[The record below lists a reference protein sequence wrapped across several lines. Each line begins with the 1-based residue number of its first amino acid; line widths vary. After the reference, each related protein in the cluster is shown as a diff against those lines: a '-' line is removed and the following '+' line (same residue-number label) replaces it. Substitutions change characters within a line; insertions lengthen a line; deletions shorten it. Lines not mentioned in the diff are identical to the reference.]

1 MASANTVRAGRAYVE
16 LFAKTTEFNRQIK
29 NLATSRELGRFS
41 REIERITGDAMR
53 KMFTFSF
60 VGAFPLSGIVKDYA
74 SFDDKLKVVQAT
86 TKATGKE
93 FENLTNLARKL
104 GRETSFTSQQVASGM
119 MSLGRAGL
127 SAKEIEESL
136 GNFLN
141 LSRATATELPRAID
155 IATATLR
162 GFNAKASESEDI
174 VDVLAVTAN
183 SSAQTLDDLGESFK
197 YIIPFANSV
206 NLSIRDVAKA
216 VAMLANLGIKG
227 SMAATS
233 VRNILLRM
241 SLPNVQK
248 IYKDRLG
255 VDVLDKYG
263 ELRQFGDIMND
274 VAKAIKN
281 IPGGERLGIF
291 RELFG
296 MYGLAGGA
304 ALSSG
309 VDFEKMFERIEKSG
323 GEAANIAQQM
333 DSGIGGT
340 IRLTISKIHDVSLTI
355 GKVLTPKLTELGEQ
369 IKDIAD
375 KVNEFIQGNSKLLNS
390 FVEVAKG
397 VSAVI
402 FAIIEW
408 GTKLLSIPGVHQ
420 TVAVLLQLTPLLY
433 AASKGFNVL
442 ASAVSKVHTAW
453 TGLNGVA
460 QKMFGVPRIMDKIS
474 ASTERVARLSSR
486 AKEAITLER
495 NAYNEL
501 QSKILDRKE
510 IAQKRDSYIKNELQ
524 TARNEYKKAL
534 AEVDKAKNNVS
545 LIQGAPQVYK
555 KKYDSARESYLE
567 SREKQKEALRKESE
581 QRKRTKDLES
591 KLTKVNDRLAKS
603 ATNVASAEQEQLI
616 HARKVADEFR
626 ILSDAES
633 AYRQHSPLGHR
644 TNLNKSFFGDASFA
658 RYGIGVESERL
669 GKRLTGLNDKLKG
682 ADSEVARLKSL
693 VEGKTKE
700 LATLKGVTSYESL
713 LNAYFAQ
720 TQSAVQGK
728 YFPQTH
734 DITLDKN
741 ELRPNDP
748 VLIEKTAEPNSIYAE
763 HYGNVQRNRNKQLRT
778 YRNAA
783 WNLKK
788 NPNGEPLRMRDVR
801 DLEQKRQAFLAADR
815 TYQREMPSEF
825 LLARQNLLGL
835 GGGEG
840 QRVADNV
847 RDVERELQ
855 NVTYQYE
862 NAQRHAENVRREIT
876 ATEGELEKTKSVL
889 GTVDSLE
896 KDRVANQQAL
906 QNVSN
911 LKENQKALLVEQA
924 AIQSAIADSRSKE
937 VGFAKE
943 GAQYGNRA
951 NYFKKQ
957 MAYYKA
963 QYKEQKRFKAEAE
976 KELRTRTKLADK
988 AEAEFF
994 SKKGNVT
1001 ELYNAYNNAIAAEN
1015 EAKALYQVQQAHLAS
1030 AKSALK
1036 HAEAQQVY
1044 LDKLRAQ
1051 KVLYA
1056 GLVTSLGAFAVAI
1069 AGIWAVAKL
1078 KSSIFSQT
1086 VEKQLAAFKAKS
1098 DVLFA
1103 KQEADRKKLEAL
1115 SNINAKQT
1123 ELNKSGVVNNEL
1135 LNESVKIVEEL
1146 QSKYGDLG
1154 LEVDKTTGKIKGLVD
1169 AQALMDEKQ
1178 EKDQIELDEEQLQLL
1193 RRKIASK
1200 HEEANS
1206 IVKTNHLWQKNVG
1219 DEGYDSSGNP
1229 IFFTKEWIPF
1239 TGIRFG
1245 EGDEAKYNQVK
1256 QEAKLLEEQARVLAE
1271 SIKKR
1276 KDALRAK
1283 GESEDDPRARAKTL
1297 SESSNKI
1304 IEEAKEKF
1312 KANSGTSGN
1321 QPLYSEEE
1329 LETLKDSVTG
1339 RFINSLK
1346 ALGYNDESLQG
1357 VTDSAEALDDFAKKT
1372 KNSSE
1377 VADVIQEYRENL
1389 DTLSNIQDI
1398 TPFTTELN
1406 EIKEAVNDA
1415 EKGITS
1421 GDSLIDR
1428 LSAWKEKFEK
1438 EGYGK
1443 DTDEYTKDAE
1453 EKYYKGLFDR
1463 QVKYLDVVKEQL
1475 QKTEELV
1482 KRAEG
1487 SNNAV
1492 EYEIVKSF
1500 YDQLLSTASELPGTI
1515 QSTASQIR
1523 ELSKKDPADDIK
1535 QLNRTFG
1542 SFNGLEAINALY
1554 GGNGMIDYEKKKEKL
1569 LNSLDKT
1576 VQKLYTAY
1584 SSGNGEYV

>member
-29 NLATSRELGRFS
+29 NLATSRELKRFS
-41 REIERITGDAMR
+41 KEIERITGDAMKR
-53 KMFTFSF
+53 MFTFSF
-60 VGAFPLSGIVKDYA
+60 VGAFPVSKIVKDYA
-74 SFDDKLKVVQAT
+74 EFDDKLKVVQAT
-86 TKATGKE
+86 TRATGKE

-127 SAKEIEESL
+127 TAKEIEESL

-162 GFNAKASESEDI
+162 GFNIKASESEDI

-255 VDVLDKYG
+255 VDVLDKFG

-304 ALSSG
+304 ALASG

-355 GKVLTPKLTELGEQ
+355 GKVLTPQLTELGEQ
-369 IKDIAD
+369 VKDIANR
-375 KVNEFIQGNSKLLNS
+375 VNEFIQGNSKLLNS

-397 VSAVI
+397 ISAVI

-442 ASAVSKVHTAW
+442 SSAVSKVHTAW

-486 AKEAITLER
+486 AKDAITLER

-501 QSKILDRKE
+501 QSKILAKKDISQK
-510 IAQKRDSYIKNELQ
+510 IASHVKNEVQ
-524 TARNEYKKAL
+524 PAIDNYKKAL
-534 AEVDKAKNNVS
+534 SEVDKAS
-545 LIQGAPQVYK
+545 QRYAMIQGAPQIYK
-555 KKYDSARESYLE
+555 GKYESAKASYIE
-567 SREKQKEALRKESE
+567 NREKQKEALRKESE
-581 QRKRTKDLES
+581 QRKKTKELES
-591 KLTKVNDRLAKS
+591 KLTKVNKRLAES
-603 ATNVASAEQEQLI
+603 ATNVASAEQEQLV
-616 HARKVADEFR
+616 HAKKVADEFH
-626 ILSDAES
+626 ILSDAENT
-633 AYRQHSPLGHR
+633 YRNHSPLGR
-644 TNLNKSFFGDASFA
+644 STNLNRSFFGDTKFA
-658 RYGIGVESERL
+658 RYGIDVESERL
-669 GKRLTGLNDKLKG
+669 GKRLTGLKGKLKD
-682 ADSEVARLKSL
+682 ADDEVARLQSSL
-693 VEGKTKE
+693 TALFGKE
-700 LATLKGVTSYESL
+700 ATSTEMYLYDKYLTQLKM
-713 LNAYFAQ
+713 AM
-720 TQSAVQGK
+720 QGG
-728 YFPQTH
+728 YIPPMHT
-734 DITLDKN
+734 ITLDNGPFPDKN
-741 ELRPNDP
+741 
-748 VLIEKTAEPNSIYAE
+748 AEPNSVYAE

-783 WNLKK
+783 WDLKK
-788 NPNGEPLRMRDVR
+788 NPNNEPLRMRDVR
-801 DLEQKRQAFLAADR
+801 DVERKRQSFLSADR
-815 TYQREMPSEF
+815 TYQREMPQEY
-825 LLARQNLLGL
+825 LLARQNLLSLAGKDKNSEFRGIENL
-835 GGGEG
+835 
-840 QRVADNV
+840 V
-847 RDVERELQ
+847 
-855 NVTYQYE
+855 YQYE
-862 NAQRHAENVRREIT
+862 NAQRHAENVRREIA

-906 QNVSN
+906 QKVSD
-911 LKENQKALLVEQA
+911 LRENQKTLLVEQA

-937 VGFAKE
+937 AGFAKE
-943 GAQYGNRA
+943 GAQYGNKA
-951 NYFKKQ
+951 NYYKKQ
-957 MAYYKA
+957 MAYYKD
-963 QYKEQKRFKAEAE
+963 QYKQQKGFVKSAKTEL
-976 KELRTRTKLADK
+976 KERTKYADQLS
-988 AEAEFF
+988 AVVD
-994 SKKGNVT
+994 SKKVIT
-1001 ELYNAYNNAIAAEN
+1001 SDLYNAQQNAIAAEN
-1015 EAKALYQVQQAHLAS
+1015 EARALYQVQQAHLAS

-1056 GLVTSLGAFAVAI
+1056 GLVTSLGVFAVAI

-1086 VEKQLAAFKAKS
+1086 VEKQLGAFKAKQ
-1098 DVLFA
+1098 DALLL
-1103 KQEADRKKLEAL
+1103 KQEADKKKLEAL
-1115 SNINAKQT
+1115 NDINLKQ
-1123 ELNKSGVVNNEL
+1123 EEFNKNGEVNNEL
-1135 LNESVKIVEEL
+1135 LNESIKIVEEL
-1146 QSKYGDLG
+1146 QAKYGDLG
-1154 LEVDKTTGKIKGLVD
+1154 IEIDKTTGKVTGLVN
-1169 AQALMDEKQ
+1169 AQSVMDKKHEK
-1178 EKDQIELDEEQLQLL
+1178 EQIELDEEHLQLL
-1193 RRKIASK
+1193 RRQIASK
-1200 HEEANS
+1200 QEEANS
-1206 IVKTNHLWQKNVG
+1206 IVKANHLWQKNVG
-1219 DEGYDSSGNP
+1219 EEGYDSSGNP

-1256 QEAKLLEEQARVLAE
+1256 QEAKVLETEARLLAE

-1276 KDALRAK
+1276 KDALRK
-1283 GESEDDPRARAKTL
+1283 QGDVENDPRARAKVFSDNALNT
-1297 SESSNKI
+1297 
-1304 IEEAKEKF
+1304 IEEAKNAYKGKLSKGVQETLYTEEKLEDVRSAIEARF
-1312 KANSGTSGN
+1312 YNRLRSAGIKEDIIQYAAKNIDYYRRNPSAIEGQNVQVRDALKEYFSNEADYKMMEGYTKYESELNNIKRLSELASDKADISTDSIDLLETYSN
-1321 QPLYSEEE
+1321 LYSTQGINAKVDSARQQELQVQKNLFNRQTEHLKATVEQLRRTSEVMQSALNEGNMAAYETAKELYASLKVAAEE
-1329 LETLKDSVTG
+1329 LP
-1339 RFINSLK
+1339 
-1346 ALGYNDESLQG
+1346 
-1357 VTDSAEALDDFAKKT
+1357 SA
-1372 KNSSE
+1372 
-1377 VADVIQEYRENL
+1377 IQETA
-1389 DTLSNIQDI
+1389 DK
-1398 TPFTTELN
+1398 
-1406 EIKEAVNDA
+1406 IKEL
-1415 EKGITS
+1415 E
-1421 GDSLIDR
+1421 
-1428 LSAWKEKFEK
+1428 F
-1438 EGYGK
+1438 
-1443 DTDEYTKDAE
+1443 
-1453 EKYYKGLFDR
+1453 
-1463 QVKYLDVVKEQL
+1463 
-1475 QKTEELV
+1475 
-1482 KRAEG
+1482 
-1487 SNNAV
+1487 
-1492 EYEIVKSF
+1492 
-1500 YDQLLSTASELPGTI
+1500 P
-1515 QSTASQIR
+1515 SQI
-1523 ELSKKDPADDIK
+1523 EDLK
-1535 QLNRTFG
+1535 QSFG
-1542 SFNGLEAINALY
+1542 SFNGLEAIDALY
-1554 GGNGMIDYEKKKEKL
+1554 GSGGLADHEKKKERLMEKL
-1569 LNSLDKT
+1569 DENVRKLVSYAKT
-1576 VQKLYTAY
+1576 DTV
-1584 SSGNGEYV
+1584 GEYV

>member
-29 NLATSRELGRFS
+29 NLATSRELKRFS
-41 REIERITGDAMR
+41 KEIERITGDAMKR
-53 KMFTFSF
+53 MFTFSF
-60 VGAFPLSGIVKDYA
+60 VGAFPVSKVVKDYA
-74 SFDDKLKVVQAT
+74 EFDDKLKVVQAT
-86 TKATGKE
+86 TRATGKE

-162 GFNAKASESEDI
+162 GFNIKASESEDI

-255 VDVLDKYG
+255 VDVLDKFG

-304 ALSSG
+304 ALASG

-355 GKVLTPKLTELGEQ
+355 GKVLTPQLTELGEQ
-369 IKDIAD
+369 VKDIANR
-375 KVNEFIQGNSKLLNS
+375 VNEFIQGNSKLLNS

-397 VSAVI
+397 ISAVI

-442 ASAVSKVHTAW
+442 AGAVSKVHTAW

-486 AKEAITLER
+486 AKEAITLEK

-545 LIQGAPQVYK
+545 LIQGAPQVYR

-591 KLTKVNDRLAKS
+591 KLTKVNKRLAES
-603 ATNVASAEQEQLI
+603 ATNVASAEQEQLV

-633 AYRQHSPLGHR
+633 TYRNHSPLGHS
-644 TNLNKSFFGDASFA
+644 TNLNRSFFGDTKFA
-658 RYGIGVESERL
+658 RYGIDVESERL
-669 GKRLTGLNDKLKG
+669 GKRLTGLNDKLKN
-682 ADSEVARLKSL
+682 ADAEVARLK
-693 VEGKTKE
+693 
-700 LATLKGVTSYESL
+700 
-713 LNAYFAQ
+713 NALGAKLIHLG
-720 TQSAVQGK
+720 AVQRLTDPEAIVYDYLDQLSEAIRADSLGPK
-728 YFPQTH
+728 YQEYQSNVRQNREKRRRTYFGNAWTVDH
-734 DITLDKN
+734 ADKLGLDEVQKADR
-741 ELRPNDP
+741 LDATRKA
-748 VLIEKTAEPNSIYAE
+748 EKAYLSSD
-763 HYGNVQRNRNKQLRT
+763 RT
-778 YRNAA
+778 YRRVFPWTSFVEDKFSKAF
-783 WNLKK
+783 K
-788 NPNGEPLRMRDVR
+788 N
-801 DLEQKRQAFLAADR
+801 
-815 TYQREMPSEF
+815 
-825 LLARQNLLGL
+825 
-835 GGGEG
+835 GGYDGAKGIVEET
-840 QRVADNV
+840 
-847 RDVERELQ
+847 EREAKGLSQ
-855 NVTYQYE
+855 AYI
-862 NAQRHAENVRREIT
+862 NAQRHAENVRREIA

-906 QNVSN
+906 QKVSD
-911 LKENQKALLVEQA
+911 LRENQKTLLVEQA

-937 VGFAKE
+937 AGFAKE
-943 GAQYGNRA
+943 GAQYGNQA

-976 KELRTRTKLADK
+976 KELRNRTKLADK
-988 AEAEFF
+988 AEADFF

-1001 ELYNAYNNAIAAEN
+1001 ELYNAYNNAIAAED
-1015 EAKALYQVQQAHLAS
+1015 EARALYQVQQAHLAS

-1123 ELNKSGVVNNEL
+1123 ELNKSGSVNNEL

-1169 AQALMDEKQ
+1169 AQALLDEKQ

-1193 RRKIASK
+1193 RRQIASK

-1206 IVKTNHLWQKNVG
+1206 IVKANHLWQKDVG
-1219 DEGYDSSGNP
+1219 VEGYDSSGNP
-1229 IFFTKEWIPF
+1229 LFFTKEWIPF

-1283 GESEDDPRARAKTL
+1283 GESENDPRARAKTL

-1312 KANSGTSGN
+1312 KANSGASSN

-1357 VTDSAEALDDFAKKT
+1357 VTDSAEALNDFAKKT

-1377 VADVIQEYRENL
+1377 VAGIIQEYKDNL

-1406 EIKEAVNDA
+1406 EIKEAVNNA

-1428 LSAWKEKFEK
+1428 LGAWKEKFEK

-1443 DTDEYTKDAE
+1443 DTDKYTKDAE
-1453 EKYYKGLFDR
+1453 EKYYKELFDR

-1475 QKTEELV
+1475 QRTEQLV

-1542 SFNGLEAINALY
+1542 SFNGLEAISALY
-1554 GGNGMIDYEKKKEKL
+1554 GGSGMIDYEKKKEKL

-1576 VQKLYTAY
+1576 VQKLFTAY

>member
-29 NLATSRELGRFS
+29 NLATSRELKRFS
-41 REIERITGDAMR
+41 KEIERITGDAMKR
-53 KMFTFSF
+53 MFTFSF
-60 VGAFPLSGIVKDYA
+60 VGAFPVSKIVKDYA
-74 SFDDKLKVVQAT
+74 EFDDKLKVVQAT
-86 TKATGKE
+86 TRATGKE

-162 GFNAKASESEDI
+162 GFNIKASESEDI

-255 VDVLDKYG
+255 VDVLDKFG

-304 ALSSG
+304 ALASG

-355 GKVLTPKLTELGEQ
+355 GKVLTPQLTELGEQ
-369 IKDIAD
+369 VKDIANR
-375 KVNEFIQGNSKLLNS
+375 VNEFIQGNSKLLNS

-397 VSAVI
+397 ISAVI

-442 ASAVSKVHTAW
+442 SSAVSKVHTAW

-486 AKEAITLER
+486 AKDAITLER

-501 QSKILDRKE
+501 QSKILAKKDISQK
-510 IAQKRDSYIKNELQ
+510 IASHVKNEVQ
-524 TARNEYKKAL
+524 PAIDNYKKAL
-534 AEVDKAKNNVS
+534 SEVDKAS
-545 LIQGAPQVYK
+545 QRYAMIQGAPQIYK
-555 KKYDSARESYLE
+555 GKYESARASYIE
-567 SREKQKEALRKESE
+567 NRDKQKEALRKENE
-581 QRKRTKDLES
+581 QRKRTKELES
-591 KLTKVNDRLAKS
+591 RLTKVNKRLAES
-603 ATNVASAEQEQLI
+603 ATNVTSAEQEQLV
-616 HARKVADEFR
+616 HAKKVADEFR

-633 AYRQHSPLGHR
+633 AYRNHSPLGHS
-644 TNLNKSFFGDASFA
+644 TNLNRSFFGDTKFA
-658 RYGIGVESERL
+658 RYGIDVESERL
-669 GKRLTGLNDKLKG
+669 GKRLTGLNDKLKN
-682 ADSEVARLKSL
+682 ADAEVARLKNALGAKLIHLGVVQKLTNPETIIYDYLDQLSEAIRADSL
-693 VEGKTKE
+693 GPKYQEYQSNVRHNREKRRRTYSSNAWIVDHADKLGLDEAQKTE
-700 LATLKGVTSYESL
+700 RLDATRKAEK
-713 LNAYFAQ
+713 AYL
-720 TQSAVQGK
+720 SS
-728 YFPQTH
+728 
-734 DITLDKN
+734 D
-741 ELRPNDP
+741 
-748 VLIEKTAEPNSIYAE
+748 
-763 HYGNVQRNRNKQLRT
+763 RT
-778 YRNAA
+778 YRRVFPWTSFVEDKFSKAF
-783 WNLKK
+783 K
-788 NPNGEPLRMRDVR
+788 N
-801 DLEQKRQAFLAADR
+801 
-815 TYQREMPSEF
+815 
-825 LLARQNLLGL
+825 
-835 GGGEG
+835 GGYDGAKEI
-840 QRVADNV
+840 VEET
-847 RDVERELQ
+847 EREAKGLSQ
-855 NVTYQYE
+855 AYI
-862 NAQRHAENVRREIT
+862 NAQRHAENVRREIA

-906 QNVSN
+906 QKVSD
-911 LKENQKALLVEQA
+911 LRENQKTLLVEQA

-937 VGFAKE
+937 AGFAKE
-943 GAQYGNRA
+943 GAQYGNKA
-951 NYFKKQ
+951 NYYKKQ
-957 MAYYKA
+957 MAYYKD
-963 QYKEQKRFKAEAE
+963 QYKQQKGFVKSAKTEL
-976 KELRTRTKLADK
+976 KERTKYADQLS
-988 AEAEFF
+988 AVVD
-994 SKKGNVT
+994 SKKVIT
-1001 ELYNAYNNAIAAEN
+1001 SDLYNAQQNAIAAEN
-1015 EAKALYQVQQAHLAS
+1015 EARALYQVQQAHLAS

-1056 GLVTSLGAFAVAI
+1056 GLVTSLGVFAVAI

-1086 VEKQLAAFKAKS
+1086 VEKQLGAFKAKQ
-1098 DVLFA
+1098 DALLL
-1103 KQEADRKKLEAL
+1103 KQEADKKKLEAL
-1115 SNINAKQT
+1115 NDINLKQ
-1123 ELNKSGVVNNEL
+1123 EEFNKNGEVNNEL
-1135 LNESVKIVEEL
+1135 LNESIKIVEEL
-1146 QSKYGDLG
+1146 QAKYGDLG
-1154 LEVDKTTGKIKGLVD
+1154 IEIDKTTGKITGLVN
-1169 AQALMDEKQ
+1169 AQSVMDKKHEK
-1178 EKDQIELDEEQLQLL
+1178 EQIELDEEHLQLL
-1193 RRKIASK
+1193 RRQIASK
-1200 HEEANS
+1200 QEEANS
-1206 IVKTNHLWQKNVG
+1206 IVKANHLWQKNVG
-1219 DEGYDSSGNP
+1219 EEGYDSSGNP

-1256 QEAKLLEEQARVLAE
+1256 QEAKVLETEARLLAE

-1276 KDALRAK
+1276 KDALRK
-1283 GESEDDPRARAKTL
+1283 QGDVENDPRARAKVFSDNALNT
-1297 SESSNKI
+1297 
-1304 IEEAKEKF
+1304 IEEARNAYKGKLSKGVQETLYTEEKLEDVRSAIEARFYNRLRSAGIKEDIIQYAAKNIDYYRRNPSAIGGQNVQVRDALKEYF
-1312 KANSGTSGN
+1312 SNEADYKMMEGYTKYESELNNIKRLSELASDKADISTDSIDLLETYSN
-1321 QPLYSEEE
+1321 LYSTQGINAKVDSARQQELQVQKNLFNRQTEHLKATVEQLRRTSEVMQSALNEGNMAAYETAKELYASLKVAAEE
-1329 LETLKDSVTG
+1329 LP
-1339 RFINSLK
+1339 
-1346 ALGYNDESLQG
+1346 
-1357 VTDSAEALDDFAKKT
+1357 SA
-1372 KNSSE
+1372 
-1377 VADVIQEYRENL
+1377 IQETA
-1389 DTLSNIQDI
+1389 DK
-1398 TPFTTELN
+1398 
-1406 EIKEAVNDA
+1406 IKEL
-1415 EKGITS
+1415 E
-1421 GDSLIDR
+1421 
-1428 LSAWKEKFEK
+1428 F
-1438 EGYGK
+1438 
-1443 DTDEYTKDAE
+1443 
-1453 EKYYKGLFDR
+1453 
-1463 QVKYLDVVKEQL
+1463 
-1475 QKTEELV
+1475 
-1482 KRAEG
+1482 
-1487 SNNAV
+1487 
-1492 EYEIVKSF
+1492 
-1500 YDQLLSTASELPGTI
+1500 P
-1515 QSTASQIR
+1515 SQI
-1523 ELSKKDPADDIK
+1523 EDLK
-1535 QLNRTFG
+1535 QSFG
-1542 SFNGLEAINALY
+1542 SFNGLEAIDALY
-1554 GGNGMIDYEKKKEKL
+1554 GSGGLADHEKKKERLMEKL
-1569 LNSLDKT
+1569 DENVRKLVSYAKT
-1576 VQKLYTAY
+1576 DTV
-1584 SSGNGEYV
+1584 GEYV